1 MLGTVLQLPV
11 IAAGFLVG
19 AMYVLG
25 LIFAGV
31 WLYLLRVR
39 QEPARLGPAAGGV
52 VARS

>member
-19 AMYVLG
+19 AMFVLG

-39 QEPARLGPAAGGV
+39 QDLLGPARPPA
-52 VARS
+52 AS